1 MSDQN
6 MGVVMNIARSY
17 GEFQRDVV
25 EKQNAELVKT
35 AQKNYDVAEQ
45 QITDAAG
52 EQAYQLSLQYQKAVG
67 AARAMAAYRGV
78 QSPTAE
84 LQAESFQATRARRS
98 IEVNAANQI
107 ASAAAAA
114 QVQQQ
119 DPNLAQF
126 QGTMEGLRLGSSLAE
141 AQANMPYET
150 VYRTEWI
157 HDPYLGSYPITI
169 ADRVQ
174 DTIDLSALLEGLNPN
189 WQGLFGG

>member
-1 MSDQN
+1 MADQN

-25 EKQNAELVKT
+25 EKQNRELVET

-45 QITDAAG
+45 QITSAAG
-52 EQAYQLSLQYQKAVG
+52 EQSYQLALQYQKAVG
-67 AARAMAAYRGV
+67 AARAVAAYRGV
-78 QSPTAE
+78 QAPDAE
-84 LQAESFQATRARRS
+84 TRAETFQATRARRS

-126 QGTMEGLRLGSSLAE
+126 QGTMEGLRMGASLAE
-141 AQANMPYET
+141 AQANMPYQT

-157 HDPYLGSYPITI
+157 HDPYLGSYPIKT
-169 ADRVQ
+169 AERVQ